1 MASESWKEHLFN
13 NRSIIVDLFQGQLK
27 STLQCIKCNYVSL
40 KFDTFMYLSVPIPH
54 NLIRQP
60 TLQQCVEEFTKE
72 EILDNDDMWRC
83 PRCKS
88 YQKAIKKIDIWKL
101 PSILIVHLKRF
112 EFNEQK
118 RAKIRDYVD
127 FPLKNL
133 DLTPYVSK
141 LQRAKPIYDLF
152 AVVNHEGFLGGG
164 HYYSYT
170 KHRMDQQ
177 WYYFNDEQVS
187 KLKKVEQVV
196 SADAYILF
204 YSKMSVDEFC
214 R

>member
-1 MASESWKEHLFN
+1 
-13 NRSIIVDLFQGQLK
+13 
-27 STLQCIKCNYVSL
+27 
-40 KFDTFMYLSVPIPH
+40 
-54 NLIRQP
+54 
-60 TLQQCVEEFTKE
+60 
-72 EILDNDDMWRC
+72 
-83 PRCKS
+83 
-88 YQKAIKKIDIWKL
+88 
-101 PSILIVHLKRF
+101 
-112 EFNEQK
+112 
-118 RAKIRDYVD
+118 VD

-152 AVVNHEGFLGGG
+152 AVVNHEGYLGGG

-170 KHRMDQQ
+170 KHRMDQF

-187 KLKKVEQVV
+187 KIKKEESVV